1 MLLNLINDL
10 LDLAKME
17 NSSFN
22 LNQGYFN
29 LLEDVISK
37 SVSTLSHMINEK
49 KINIVIKNTRKP
61 DLEEGVEYYLRS
73 VYGDKSR
80 FLQIM
85 LNFLSNAL
93 KFTPESG
100 TVEITTI
107 VKETQDI
114 KVGGGNSN
122 NGSRENSCNRSI
134 KKLKHEFEMMTAKR
148 CLTPRANHNY

>member
-1 MLLNLINDL
+1 MENLLQTANFSATMLLNLINDL

-22 LNQGYFN
+22 LNQSYFN

-37 SVSTLSHMINEK
+37 SVATLSHMIKEK
-49 KINIVIKNTRKP
+49 NITVQVTNTRTKE
-61 DLEEGVEYYLRS
+61 LQEGVEHYLRS

-93 KFTPESG
+93 KFTP
-100 TVEITTI
+100 
-107 VKETQDI
+107 
-114 KVGGGNSN
+114 
-122 NGSRENSCNRSI
+122 
-134 KKLKHEFEMMTAKR
+134 
-148 CLTPRANHNY
+148 